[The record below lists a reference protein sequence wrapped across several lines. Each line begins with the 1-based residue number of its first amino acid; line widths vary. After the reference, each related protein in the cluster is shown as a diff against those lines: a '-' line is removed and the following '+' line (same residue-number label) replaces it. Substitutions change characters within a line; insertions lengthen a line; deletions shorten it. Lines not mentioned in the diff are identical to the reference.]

1 MRFLTASA
9 ETERET
15 KPARAQ
21 HRRGGSR
28 WRRRAA
34 MAGTAVVIL
43 AGGFFAAAS
52 AGWVATG
59 LELGKTKALSLTAA
73 AGFSVEDVMVL
84 GRDRTTVA
92 DILGALQVKRGAPIL
107 AASPIEAK
115 VRLEALPWVRS
126 AAVARLLPDT
136 IAVEI
141 TERKPMALWQHGG
154 KFELIDEEGKMLPV
168 EQLGQFSSLPVLVG
182 EGAPEAGAE
191 LLAMLAEEPALRDRV
206 AASVRVSDRRWNLR
220 MDNGIDVE
228 LPEENAETA
237 WRELARLE
245 RTYGLLER
253 DIRRVDLRLP
263 DRMVLQS
270 AAAPEKP
277 AAPKKKNS
285 GRNT

>member
-1 MRFLTASA
+1 MRLLTASP
-9 ETERET
+9 ETEREA
-15 KPARAQ
+15 KPALPQR
-21 HRRGGSR
+21 RRGGSR

-34 MAGTAVVIL
+34 IAGTSVLLL
-43 AGGFFAAAS
+43 AGGLFAAER

-59 LELGKTKALSLTAA
+59 LELGKTRALSLTAA

-84 GRDRTTVA
+84 GRERTAVA
-92 DILGALQVKRGAPIL
+92 DILDALQVRRGSPIL
-107 AASPIEAK
+107 SASPAEAK
-115 VRLEALPWVRS
+115 ARLETLPWVRS

-136 IAVEI
+136 IAVQI

-154 KFELIDEEGKMLPV
+154 KFELVDEEGNVLPV
-168 EQLGQFSSLPVLVG
+168 AQLGEFSSLPVLVG
-182 EGAPEAGAE
+182 EGAPRVGAG

-206 AASVRVSDRRWNLR
+206 AAAVRVADRRWNLR
-220 MDNGIDVE
+220 MENGIDVE
-228 LPEENAETA
+228 LPEENAEAA

-285 GRNT
+285 GRST

>member
-1 MRFLTASA
+1 MRLLTAPA

-15 KPARAQ
+15 MPARTQ
-21 HRRGGSR
+21 RRRGGSR

-34 MAGTAVVIL
+34 IAGTAVVIL
-43 AGGFFAAAS
+43 AGGFFAAER
-52 AGWVATG
+52 AGWIATG

-107 AASPIEAK
+107 AASPVEARA
-115 VRLEALPWVRS
+115 RLEALPWVRS

-154 KFELIDEEGKMLPV
+154 KFELIDEEGKVLPV

-237 WRELARLE
+237 WRELARLD